1 MGSVTIG
8 KGVLAMACVI
18 QGHDYKCRIK
28 FDIRM
33 GVANIIIQLLMQTFY
48 KIHELIDVLSINSN
62 MKFCTDA

>member
-1 MGSVTIG
+1 
-8 KGVLAMACVI
+8 MACVI